1 MAARPLSSLRAIF
14 FDAGNTLLRMNYAV
28 IAGQLGTLGVA
39 VDATDIQRA
48 DWRARVRLDSLLGP
62 GTSTESRTISGSY
75 VRFLLDE
82 LGVRDASTV
91 EAVEAWRQ
99 TYNAPV
105 GVWNTPE
112 PEAEAALALAR
123 DRGLVAAVISNSN
136 GSVASILESLGLARH
151 LDFVIDSH
159 LVGVEKPDPR
169 IFEMAL
175 ARAGVRPAEAVYV
188 GDLYAVDVLGA
199 RGAGM
204 EAILIDPG
212 ACWGR
217 RDCHAAS
224 GPLAAVRLA
233 LGEAGE
239 GDAVSPGG

>member
-1 MAARPLSSLRAIF
+1 
-14 FDAGNTLLRMNYAV
+14 
-28 IAGQLGTLGVA
+28 
-39 VDATDIQRA
+39 
-48 DWRARVRLDSLLGP
+48 
-62 GTSTESRTISGSY
+62 
-75 VRFLLDE
+75 
-82 LGVRDASTV
+82 
-91 EAVEAWRQ
+91 
-99 TYNAPV
+99 
-105 GVWNTPE
+105 
-112 PEAEAALALAR
+112 
-123 DRGLVAAVISNSN
+123 
-136 GSVASILESLGLARH
+136 
-151 LDFVIDSH
+151 
-159 LVGVEKPDPR
+159 VGVEKLDPR

-217 RDCHAAS
+217 RDCHAAT